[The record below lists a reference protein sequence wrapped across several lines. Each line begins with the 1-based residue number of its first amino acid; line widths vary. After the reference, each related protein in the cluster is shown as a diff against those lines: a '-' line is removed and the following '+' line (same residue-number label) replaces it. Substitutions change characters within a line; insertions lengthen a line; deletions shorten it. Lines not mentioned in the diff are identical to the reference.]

1 MKFFS
6 YQWLSWYQPGT
17 NIIQW
22 DWMQN
27 ALGLYCEVNGH
38 VMRKTY
44 VWLGTFSIPH
54 FHGDCK
60 LLAVNSVY
68 VYATAADGILIFAP
82 DFCP

>member
-1 MKFFS
+1 
-6 YQWLSWYQPGT
+6 
-17 NIIQW
+17 
-22 DWMQN
+22 MQN

-60 LLAVNSVY
+60 LLAVNSGY
-68 VYATAADGILIFAP
+68 VYATAADGIVIFAP
-82 DFCP
+82 VFLSLIINIQF